1 MDMMDSLDPA
11 MIHAYVDRELD
22 LARQLEF
29 EKAMERDETLRA
41 LVAELRSQRLT
52 IQTQATYHAAPDN
65 LRRRITALAGT
76 ATTAASSPAP
86 RRADA
91 PRRPS
96 TPLGSTLARWLD
108 WRPLSAAVAA
118 TLVVGFG
125 AQIYLASQQK
135 DDRIADEVLASHV
148 RSTLGSHL
156 IDVSS
161 ADHHTVKPYL
171 SSKLDFSPPVR
182 DADLGTNEF
191 VGGRVD
197 YVDGHPVAAL
207 VYRSGKHVVNDFV
220 WPSKEAN
227 RDPKV
232 EAERGYQIA
241 HWTRDGMTHWTIS
254 DVSRGEFDGLVKTL
268 ASRETPV
275 PETTTR

>member
-1 MDMMDSLDPA
+1 MKDPFDPA

-29 EKAMERDETLRA
+29 ERAMEQDATLRA
-41 LVAELRSQRLT
+41 TVTELRSLRTTVQG
-52 IQTQATYHAAPDN
+52 QATFHTAPDD
-65 LRRRITALAGT
+65 LRRRIAALA
-76 ATTAASSPAP
+76 ATEPATP
-86 RRADA
+86 RRTET
-91 PRRPS
+91 PQVRSRPS
-96 TPLGSTLARWLD
+96 SSNAVGGSARRRWFD

-125 AQIYLASQQK
+125 AQGWIASQATG
-135 DDRIADEVLASHV
+135 DRIADEVVASHV

-182 DADLGTNEF
+182 DADLGTAEF

-197 YVDGHPVAAL
+197 YVDARPVAAL

-220 WPSKEAN
+220 WPTKDAD
-227 RDPKV
+227 RKPAV

-241 HWTRDGMTHWTIS
+241 HWTRDGMTHYTIS
-254 DVSRGEFDGLVKTL
+254 DVSRSEFDGLVKILSTPESAPTAG
-268 ASRETPV
+268 AS
-275 PETTTR
+275 